1 MPLQIDN
8 REAESRFRARNAR
21 FFEGSSALEDA
32 IAAVFERQFSSTD
45 TAEVTIF
52 FLGQRCVDDF
62 REVALLA
69 ANGYGWGATAHVR
82 GMYERAVVAAF
93 LKQNPTASLDFMDF
107 DLVRRWRTAQ
117 AIKRTFDIDA
127 EDEAKLSQLKSAFE
141 EVRSRFEV
149 IDCERC
155 ETRRI
160 NHTWHKLDFVSMAS
174 KVGKL
179 GTAIVPAYYMPLA
192 QAHGTFASAVYRLG
206 ESDGFFSPSVEMNDA
221 EADRSFKY
229 AHLIL
234 LNVLTVQ
241 NEYFKLEAA
250 KDPLGRAYEHYL
262 YAQLSRAGSK

>member
-1 MPLQIDN
+1 MSLQIDS
-8 REAESRFRARNAR
+8 REAESRFRARNER
-21 FFEGSSALEDA
+21 FFADSTALEDA
-32 IAAVFERQFSSTD
+32 IAAVFDREFSSSD
-45 TAEVTIF
+45 TAEVMIF

-93 LKQNPTASLDFMDF
+93 LKQEPVASRDFVDF
-107 DLVRRWRTAQ
+107 DLVRRWKTAQ
-117 AIKRTFDIDA
+117 AIQKTFGINA
-127 EDEAKLSQLKSAFE
+127 EDEAKLAQLKKDFE

-149 IDCERC
+149 KDCAKC
-155 ETRRI
+155 ETTRL
-160 NHTWHKLDFVSMAS
+160 NHTWHKLNFVAMAS
-174 KVGKL
+174 KVGTL

-206 ESDGFFSPSVEMNDA
+206 ESDGFFSQDPELNDA

-241 NEYFKLEAA
+241 HEFFKLAQATES
-250 KDPLGRAYEHYL
+250 LGRAYDHYR
-262 YAQLSRAGSK
+262 QTLSAGAVAG